1 MALRG
6 WPACWAGASQGL
18 PWPSAAAA
26 APEVAPCCSAR
37 YSSAATS
44 GVMVWSVRSA
54 GRNGRNFSAY
64 VPGLDYQELIARY
77 LLKASMHML
86 RAASGTDQWRKF
98 EKGRR

>member
-1 MALRG
+1 MLGWGVSRAAMAERRG
-6 WPACWAGASQGL
+6 SRARGRAVLIGAVQL
-18 PWPSAAAA
+18 
-26 APEVAPCCSAR
+26 
-37 YSSAATS
+37 S
-44 GVMVWSVRSA
+44 GNF
-54 GRNGRNFSAY
+54 GRDGVERAIGRKERPQFSPY